1 MSEDS
6 RIAITQPFDRLFM
19 AGSQAASVSREE
31 IQVPY
36 GYCEDLAN
44 MLVETAKARLW
55 QLGLSVPTYLAT
67 VPIEAGLQGGVASAQ
82 EAWWVAK
89 RLSELLDWAT

>member
-6 RIAITQPFDRLFM
+6 RIVIPPPFDRQFM
-19 AGSQAASVSREE
+19 AGSQAASMSREE
-31 IQVPY
+31 IRAPY
-36 GYCEDLAN
+36 GYCEDLAK
-44 MLVETAKARLW
+44 MMVRTAKTRLW
-55 QLGLSVPTYLAT
+55 QLGLSDPTYLAT
-67 VPIEAGLQGGVASAQ
+67 VPIEAGLQDGVASAQ